1 VVLSHLRARAGYQPP
16 ARSASAGRQYPA
28 PGYTIIDPWSI
39 APHALWL
46 LGLAIILATFSYRDW
61 LGSRHRHA
69 AAPAVAGQG
78 RPWYLVG
85 LLFFCLGM
93 LATSRS
99 TLERAGWAIV
109 LLLVLAQLLLPS
121 LRLARRREP
130 SKPPAARAY
139 EPPQ

>member
-1 VVLSHLRARAGYQPP
+1 M
-16 ARSASAGRQYPA
+16 
-28 PGYTIIDPWSI
+28 IDPWSI
-39 APHALWL
+39 IPHALWL
-46 LGLAIILATFSYRDW
+46 LGLAILLATFSYRDW
-61 LGSRHRHA
+61 SGSHPRHA
-69 AAPAVAGQG
+69 APPVAAD
-78 RPWYLVG
+78 RSRMWYLVG

-93 LATSRS
+93 LATSGS

-130 SKPPAARAY
+130 TKPPATQAY